1 MGRGQVRRH
10 RRRPLP
16 YLLYISPTSRLYLA
30 YISPVSPRY
39 GATGVDLSREAD
51 KEVRK
56 PARVL
61 GLGGARNNVVVLA
74 AGVKHMLAITDEGK
88 MYSWGDGSCGR
99 LGHGDHTTVSEPR
112 LLSTLKSHRMR
123 CCAAGEEHSL
133 AAAADGALFSW
144 GSGSF
149 GISPLHL
156 PCVSLSLMGLG
167 LLGQAGAWLA
177 LTLTLTLPLT
187 LALTP
192 ISGKLGHGE
201 PVDES
206 TPRPVAAIKH
216 QVLEMER
223 DVARYTGSCAL
234 EPSP

>member
-74 AGVKHMLAITDEGK
+74 AGVKHMLAITEEGK

-192 ISGKLGHGE
+192 TQASWATAS
-201 PVDES
+201 PW
-206 TPRPVAAIKH
+206 TRARPA
-216 QVLEMER
+216 
-223 DVARYTGSCAL
+223 
-234 EPSP
+234 PSPPSSTRCSRWSEM